1 MCVVKRKAYLDIGH
15 SLMDIGH
22 FHGFLFLYRVN
33 QPETIMPPL
42 ESNIPDTRQLA
53 QLIENEKCAIVLGPF
68 ANTDV
73 SGTPL
78 HTLLAREIT
87 AELERNTSQKFPVS
101 DNLALACSAYLQQP
115 NTPRLGLEMLVR
127 DFYRRH
133 QEPSELLRE
142 VARLPFRLVF
152 TTAHDDLL
160 QKAFLEEKNR
170 SFKDGYYRF
179 SKTQT
184 DDYDTTPEHWS
195 YLYQLFGRVQ
205 LNSKPDDSLVLTQA
219 DQLAYI
225 DSVQGVGRETRLP
238 MSLQRA
244 MQEDCESFLFLGFDY
259 DDWYLRVLFHILK
272 VSEKAKLLWAVP
284 EGTSANLIPE
294 TGTYFQQQYRFSFF
308 KKEPVAL
315 LRGVREYLENGDDSH
330 NQSATVATRK
340 LLFLHAQADVAIKD
354 KLDRQLAI
362 VKKTHGLE
370 SLSIHDIL
378 AGENLESES
387 RRLLD
392 LASVIVPIISADFF
406 ADEKLS
412 NGLLQ
417 VALAKQSSSVC
428 VAAVYARSCEG
439 WGELFRGKAPVFPA
453 ETIPLGLMQED
464 AAYTMVAKSLELLI
478 ANLK

>member
-1 MCVVKRKAYLDIGH
+1 ML
-15 SLMDIGH
+15 
-22 FHGFLFLYRVN
+22 
-33 QPETIMPPL
+33 PP
-42 ESNIPDTRQLA
+42 NFNTPDTRQLA
-53 QLIENEKCAIVLGPF
+53 QLIENEKCALVLGPF
-68 ANTDV
+68 ANTDA

-78 HTLLAREIT
+78 HTLLAREI
-87 AELERNTSQKFPVS
+87 ANEVERNTRQSFPAS
-101 DNLALACSAYLQQP
+101 DNLALACSAYMQQP
-115 NTPRLGLEMLVR
+115 STPRLGLEMLVR

-133 QEPSELLRE
+133 QQPSELLLE

-160 QKAFLEEKNR
+160 QKAFLEEKKR

-184 DDYDTTPEHWS
+184 DDYDATPEHWT

-284 EGTSANLIPE
+284 EGASANLIPE
-294 TGTYFQQQYRFSFF
+294 TAAYFQQQYRFSFF
-308 KKEPVAL
+308 KKDPVAL
-315 LRGVREYLENGDDSH
+315 LRGVREYLETGDGAPTHASGLA
-330 NQSATVATRK
+330 SRK
-340 LLFLHAQADVAIKD
+340 LLFLHAEADTAIKN
-354 KLDRQLAI
+354 KLDRQLTM
-362 VKKTHGLE
+362 VKKTQGLE
-370 SLSIHDIL
+370 SLSIHDVL
-378 AGENLESES
+378 PGEDLESAYT
-387 RRLLD
+387 RLVD
-392 LASVIVPIISADFF
+392 SASVIVPIVSADFF
-406 ADEKLS
+406 AEEKLS
-412 NGLLQ
+412 DGLLQ
-417 VALAKQSSSVC
+417 RALARQSNSVC
-428 VAAVYARSCEG
+428 VAAVYARACEG
-439 WGELFRGKAPVFPA
+439 WGEIFRGKAPVFPA

-464 AAYTMVAKSLELLI
+464 AAYAMVAKSLEQLI
-478 ANLK
+478 AVLSYEL